1 MFFIWYFATSDPDGV
16 FGFHQFARS
25 FPWIKFSWMSKPA
38 SRPNHPQSN
47 NVFFYHSLLKTSLS
61 DNVFHHCWKHYL
73 CQTMFSKPCFLPPF
87 TVIIDINIICISL
100 NFKLTWIILLV
111 YRRKESKKWAFKL
124 PKSALMGL
132 LYIGN
137 QFGFAWS
144 SNITQRVR
152 NMGQRLGGAN
162 GENPNRREK
171 MGTGHRKGRWRKTIT
186 K

>member
-25 FPWIKFSWMSKPA
+25 FPWIKFSWMPKPA
-38 SRPNHPQSN
+38 SRPSHPQSN

-73 CQTMFSKPCFLPPF
+73 CQTMFSKQCFLPPF

-137 QFGFAWS
+137 QFGFALMLIIKYDTAGAE
-144 SNITQRVR
+144 NGPKVGR
-152 NMGQRLGGAN
+152 GQWRKPKPQ
-162 GENPNRREK
+162 GEN
-171 MGTGHRKGRWRKTIT
+171 GHGASKGEVT
-186 K
+186 